1 MIRGKCRVSTR
12 IPRCVQ
18 KLAGGYGRLRLGSG
32 ICRPDTL
39 GALPAK
45 KKLAPRPVAE
55 TQDELERSAVPAK
68 GDTADSRG
76 APQSGKG
83 RIFLLDSMSF
93 IFRAYHAMARQRP
106 MSTKTGVPTAATYVF
121 VNMLRKLREDFAPE
135 YLAAVFD
142 VGAPTVRNQQA
153 EAITKIRK
161 FDIKTQTF
169 VEAEYLGYKAHRA
182 EMPGDLVQ
190 QVPYIRRALEAYRI
204 PILHLE
210 GYEADDVIG
219 TLARKAAEQSHPVFV
234 VSSDKDMLQLVND
247 KVWVLNPPKDNLV
260 CDPAKVREIL
270 GVPPE
275 QVIDVMALRG
285 DSVDN
290 IPGAPGIGDKG
301 SVELI
306 QRFGSVEQALDRAA
320 EVEKKTYRE
329 SLQNNRENILLSKQ
343 LVTIDTNVAVDLD
356 LDAMKVGEPDVSA
369 LRALFAE
376 LEFTSLL
383 KELLPVVEI
392 KEADYR
398 EIKTG
403 AEFEAYLKTN
413 APLAIAIQLEVEAEA
428 ETEAES
434 EEEQG
439 PAQTGLLDFR
449 PSEREQ
455 DDAPKRGPL
464 GISRSAGAG
473 AIVPLASE
481 EIALSA
487 KAFLEDAAA
496 PKSVHDWKL
505 ALHHFSNMGIA
516 LAGIEHDP
524 MLYSYLLN
532 PTYSSHVL
540 SEVALRSLNLKL
552 SGNLAE
558 AADVTGRLASQLR
571 KEVEDQG
578 LTRVYE
584 EIDAPL
590 VPVLARME
598 DAGVKIDTAVL
609 GEMSGKL
616 LREADA
622 KAEDIYER
630 CGMEFNINSP
640 KQLGDVL
647 FNKLALPIPV
657 KYGKGKKI
665 STAVDVLEGL
675 AEEHEV
681 PRLVLEYRQ
690 LTKLKSTYVDA
701 LPALIRAGSGR
712 VHTTFG
718 QTGTATGRLSSAN
731 PNLQNI
737 PIRTELGREIR
748 AAFIAEHGNVLLA
761 ADYSQIELRLL
772 AHFSKDKLLVE
783 AFRRDD
789 DIHTLTASQVF
800 GVPPLMVTADH
811 RRQAKVV
818 NFGIVYGLSAFGLSQ
833 QLGIEP
839 AEARR
844 FIDAYFEKYAG
855 VRKFIDAT
863 LEEARRELRVKT
875 LFGRVRPIPDINSKN
890 ANMRGFA
897 ERTAVNTP
905 LQGTAADLIK
915 LAMIRIDEELRKRGL
930 RSRMTLQVHDE
941 LVFEVPE
948 SEIDALKALVRE
960 EMEGAHALEVP
971 LRVDLG
977 VGPNWRDME

>member
-1 MIRGKCRVSTR
+1 
-12 IPRCVQ
+12 
-18 KLAGGYGRLRLGSG
+18 
-32 ICRPDTL
+32 
-39 GALPAK
+39 
-45 KKLAPRPVAE
+45 
-55 TQDELERSAVPAK
+55 
-68 GDTADSRG
+68 
-76 APQSGKG
+76 
-83 RIFLLDSMSF
+83 MSF

-121 VNMLRKLREDFAPE
+121 VNMLRKLRDDFSPE

-142 VGAPTVRNQQA
+142 VGAPTIRNQQA
-153 EAITKIRK
+153 EAITTIRK

-169 VEAEYLGYKAHRA
+169 KESQYGGYKANRA

-190 QVPYIRRALEAYRI
+190 QIPYIRRALEAYRI
-204 PILHLE
+204 PILQLE

-219 TLARKAAEQSHPVFV
+219 TLARKAAAESHSVFV

-247 KVWVLNPPKDNLV
+247 KVHVLNPPKDNLI
-260 CDPAKVREIL
+260 CDSAKVEEIL
-270 GVPPE
+270 GVPPSK
-275 QVIDVMALRG
+275 VVDVMALRG

-306 QRFGSVEQALDRAA
+306 QRFGSVEQALEHAA

-329 SLQNNRENILLSKQ
+329 SLQNNRDNILYSKQ
-343 LVTIDTNVAVDLD
+343 LVTIDTDVAVDLD
-356 LDAMKVGEPDVSA
+356 VPAMKAGEPDIES

-383 KELLPVVEI
+383 KELLPVVEV
-392 KEADYR
+392 KEGHYG
-398 EIKTG
+398 EIKSRS
-403 AEFEAYLKTN
+403 EFEEYLSRVN
-413 APLAIAIQLEVEAEA
+413 QSAPLALAIPAEPAEIVEE
-428 ETEAES
+428 EES
-434 EEEQG
+434 EPQ
-439 PAQTGLLDFR
+439 PAQSGFLALRPADAEPPSTGNA
-449 PSEREQ
+449 ERIAVSN
-455 DDAPKRGPL
+455 APGEGAMVALEDRALADRVK
-464 GISRSAGAG
+464 SA
-473 AIVPLASE
+473 
-481 EIALSA
+481 
-487 KAFLEDAAA
+487 LEDAAL
-496 PKSVHDWKL
+496 PKTFHDLKS
-505 ALHHFSNMGIA
+505 ALHYFGDRQIA
-516 LAGIEHDP
+516 LAGVSHDP
-524 MLYSYLLN
+524 MLYSYLLD
-532 PTYSSHVL
+532 PTYSSHSL
-540 SEVALRSLNLKL
+540 PEVALRRFNLKL

-558 AADVTGRLASQLR
+558 AADVTGRLATALR
-571 KEVEDQG
+571 KDVDDQG
-578 LTRVYE
+578 LISVYE

-598 DAGVKIDTAVL
+598 DAGVKIDPAAL
-609 GEMSGKL
+609 ARMSTKL
-616 LREADA
+616 QREAEA
-622 KAEDIYER
+622 KAQDIYQR

-647 FNKLALPIPV
+647 FNKLALPMPV

-675 AEEHEV
+675 AADHEV

-701 LPALIRAGSGR
+701 LPALIRSHSSR

-718 QTGTATGRLSSAN
+718 QTGTATGRLSSTN

-748 AAFIAEHGNVLLA
+748 AAFIAEPGHVLLA

-772 AHFSKDKLLVE
+772 AHYSKDKLLVE
-783 AFRRDD
+783 AFRRGD

-800 GVPPLMVTADH
+800 GVPPLMVTPDH

-839 AEARR
+839 AEARK

-855 VRKFIDAT
+855 VRAFIDET
-863 LEEARRELRVKT
+863 LAQTRRDGKVKT
-875 LFGRVRPIPDINSKN
+875 LFGRIRPIPDINSKN
-890 ANMRGFA
+890 ATQRGFA

-915 LAMIRIDEELRKRGL
+915 LAMIRIDAEIRKRRL
-930 RSRMTLQVHDE
+930 KSRMTLQVHDE

-948 SEIDALKALVRE
+948 NEVDTVKALVRE
-960 EMEGAHALEVP
+960 HMESAHPLSVP
-971 LRVDLG
+971 LVVEIG
-977 VGPNWRDME
+977 VGTNWRDME